1 MESKINKKEAYEEYQ
16 EALDEL
22 CSHAMVWFDNYDY
35 EENDCGEYVS
45 MEYDD
50 LMELKNPLQK
60 LIDKEKPKRPLGMSN
75 THEGRVGNCP
85 NCKKLVGENDP
96 KPEIC
101 ICGQRLDWSKA
112 IENR

>member
-1 MESKINKKEAYEEYQ
+1 MREVNKKETYEKGQ

-22 CSHAMVWFDNYDY
+22 CSHVMVLFENYDY
-35 EENDCGEYVS
+35 EDNDCSEYVP

-60 LIDKEKPKRPLGMSN
+60 LIDKETLKRPLGMSN
-75 THEGRVGNCP
+75 THEGRVGICP

-101 ICGQRLDWSKA
+101 ICGQRLDWTKA
-112 IENR
+112 TKNR